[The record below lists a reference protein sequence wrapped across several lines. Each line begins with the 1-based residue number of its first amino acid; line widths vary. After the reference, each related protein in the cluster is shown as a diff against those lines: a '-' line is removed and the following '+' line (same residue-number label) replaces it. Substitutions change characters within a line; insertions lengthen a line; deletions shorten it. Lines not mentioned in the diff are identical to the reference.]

1 MWSKFCQKFLRAR
14 TLEQK
19 HFPEGGG
26 LFPTFTGQKFQV
38 LTQVGLVHQGCCLT
52 GVYDLPTGDQNFQ
65 KEPKWMPKT
74 YDSQANFQ

>member
-26 LFPTFTGQKFQV
+26 LFLTFTGQKFQV
-38 LTQVGLVHQGCCLT
+38 LTQAGLVHQDCCLT
-52 GVYDLPTGDQNFQ
+52 SAYNLPTGDQNF
-65 KEPKWMPKT
+65 KNEPKRAPKT
-74 YDSQANFQ
+74 YDSQANF